1 MINILEY
8 IHNHP
13 QELEGLLGI
22 KYEQVEKSLKKSRKN
37 SQE

>member
-22 KYEQVEKSLKKSRKN
+22 KYEQVKN
-37 SQE
+37 H